1 LKKGER
7 FHQPY
12 LGQRQFFARI
22 KRVDDFDSVS
32 TVYENEIMPLGMMFY
47 DFEYDNNMNRIW
59 YNPIME
65 NGIINVVDSERY
77 KMEN

>member
-1 LKKGER
+1 M
-7 FHQPY
+7 
-12 LGQRQFFARI
+12 
-22 KRVDDFDSVS
+22 DDFDSVS